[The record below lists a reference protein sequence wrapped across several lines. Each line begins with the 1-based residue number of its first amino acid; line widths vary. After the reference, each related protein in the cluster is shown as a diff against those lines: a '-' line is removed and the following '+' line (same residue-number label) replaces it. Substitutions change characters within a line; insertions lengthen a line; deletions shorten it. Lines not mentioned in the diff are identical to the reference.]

1 MAVKWLALGLCAA
14 VLFFG
19 RPALAEDSLAG
30 FGNVTGAQPTPPVQK
45 PIAPRKKLKAPSK
58 EATSPAQLS
67 IATVAP
73 GLLPYFN
80 NGPVFGLPGTA
91 SGDL

>member
-1 MAVKWLALGLCAA
+1 MAVKCVALALC
-14 VLFFG
+14 VSVFFFG

-45 PIAPRKKLKAPSK
+45 PTAPRKKVKAPSK
-58 EATSPAQLS
+58 EAASPTAQLS

-73 GLLPYFN
+73 GLLPYF
-80 NGPVFGLPGTA
+80 VRALFVCSFELR
-91 SGDL
+91 